1 MKNQDLSTRYL
12 RRNPVSSLAWVKF

>member
-12 RRNPVSSLAWVKF
+12 RRNPVSGLAWVKF